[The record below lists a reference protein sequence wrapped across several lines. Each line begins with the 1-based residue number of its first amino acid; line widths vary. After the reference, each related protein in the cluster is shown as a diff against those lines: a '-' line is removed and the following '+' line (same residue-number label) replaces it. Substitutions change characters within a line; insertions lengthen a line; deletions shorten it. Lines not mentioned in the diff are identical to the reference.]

1 MESGPHKVTLTLGI
15 NNNNNTPSLVNNAGQ
30 RRETRTD
37 HLEQHTWWYRDFT
50 HSGHRIEKVF
60 CLFISP
66 WWECVSPHPTPHNIL
81 TTSLILRQDKPQR
94 HSTQAIVNI
103 NEALMKHFWS
113 ELKTFYMTMTPGTKR
128 TLIRSW
134 GYNQCSMKFNL
145 RISMMDQNAP
155 IPFNLKLLT
164 LNWASST
171 WFNFSNA

>member
-1 MESGPHKVTLTLGI
+1 MRARGEKLGRTTLNNTHDHTVTLLT
-15 NNNNNTPSLVNNAGQ
+15 
-30 RRETRTD
+30 REQNW
-37 HLEQHTWWYRDFT
+37 E
-50 HSGHRIEKVF
+50 GF

-171 WFNFSNA
+171 WFNFSNAKLN